1 MKISYKWLQD
11 YVNLDVDPKV
21 LEDHLTFAGIEVE
34 AIEHIGE
41 DLKQF
46 KVAEVLSAEKLEGS
60 DHLQVCIVN
69 DGSAET
75 LLVVCGAPNCRA
87 GLKVAFAPVGS
98 VIGGEFKIK
107 KAKLKGVASHGMICS
122 AKELGISEDHEGI
135 MELSPNATIGQDIAS
150 YLDFNDI
157 VYDVEITPNRPDL
170 LGILGVA
177 RDLSALYH
185 KELHLPQTKKWESI
199 NDVNDSLKL
208 EIQNKDKCYRY
219 IASVIKNVEVKES
232 PEWLKKRLVAVGL
245 RPINNIVDITNFI
258 LMETGHPIHAF
269 DYDKLA
275 GQQIIVRDALEGEK
289 FPALN
294 GESYQLSK
302 DDLVI
307 ADAEKAVGLAG
318 VMGGANSEITS
329 NTKNIVI
336 ESACFN
342 YATVRRTSQRHK
354 IFSDSSYRFERGL
367 SPESPKFTNERA
379 IDLILQ
385 IAGGQLQ
392 AGHLDE
398 YPNPDSANI
407 EVELRPA
414 RVELLLGASIPLPE
428 IKAYL
433 KSLGLELLLETNEKL
448 KYKIPHFRGDLLR
461 EIDLIE
467 EIVRLHGYNNIPVK
481 TVPQGIMNHKIF
493 RLERKIKDLM
503 VKAGLYEV
511 INLTLFDPDNLS
523 KLKISQDD
531 YRRRLV
537 ELKNPQSN
545 VLRAMRTTLISNVLN
560 CAEYNINRGNKDV
573 RIFELN
579 KIILNNNDKTTT
591 EKKFL
596 TVLLTGN
603 RFDNYWKDKSS
614 KCDFYDIKGI
624 AEDLFAE
631 TNLTVNYEPSLE
643 NYYTENHSLDIFYK
657 KLKLGSIGQID
668 PKIARSFDIDTVELK
683 QDVYILD
690 VDLTQIYEII
700 DFSERNFQEI
710 NKFPNVIRDLS
721 FNVNSDVKVADII
734 TTIELV
740 NKSVVKN
747 VSLIDEYK
755 GKNTPQGKRS
765 LTFSLTLNSENK
777 TLTDNF
783 VEQLMKKA
791 IQSLEKNYNIE
802 MR

>member
-69 DGSAET
+69 DGSAES
-75 LLVVCGAPNCRA
+75 LQVVCGAPNCRA

-208 EIQNKDKCYRY
+208 EILNKDKCYRY

-433 KSLGLELLLETNEKL
+433 KSLGLELLLETKEKL

-631 TNLTVNYEPSLE
+631 TNLTVKYEPSLE